1 MNASIISI
9 GDELLIGQVIDTN
22 AAWLG
27 QELNKTGIKVQFRL
41 TVGDDESE
49 IINALNI
56 AKQKSQL
63 ILITGGLGPTKDDLT
78 KQVLC
83 NYFGCKIIFNEEIYS
98 DIKTF
103 FERSNRPM
111 IESNRQQA
119 EVPDCCIPLRNRLG
133 TAPGMWFEKE
143 GKVFVSMPGV
153 PFEMKAMIEND
164 VLPMLKKKFT
174 FPAIVH
180 RTILTVGIGESFL
193 AEKISDWENTLPRN
207 LKLAYLPNLSQVRL
221 RISAYGGDESALKQ
235 EIKKQEEK
243 LLPLL
248 GKYVYGF
255 ENDTLEKVIGEMLK
269 DRSATL
275 CTAESCTG
283 GYIAHRITSVPGS
296 SGYFKGSV
304 VSYAN
309 EIKENFIGVKKE
321 TIEQRGAVSEQTVT
335 EMAQG
340 VLRKMNTDYSIAVSG
355 IAGPDGGTKEKP
367 VGLVWVAVGTKQK
380 TVAKQFQF
388 FRNRQMNIEM
398 TGIAALNMLRLLLID
413 KFEE

>member
-27 QELNKTGIKVQFRL
+27 QELSKTGIKVQLRL

-49 IINALNI
+49 IVHALNI
-56 AKQKSQL
+56 AKQKSQI

-83 NYFGCKIIFNEEIYS
+83 DYFGCKMIFNEEIYS
-98 DIKTF
+98 DIKEF
-103 FERSNRPM
+103 FDRSNRPM

-119 EVPDCCIPLRNRLG
+119 EVPDCCIPLRNKLG
-133 TAPGMWFEKE
+133 TAPGMWFDKE
-143 GKVFVSMPGV
+143 GKIFVSMPGV
-153 PFEMKAMIEND
+153 PFEMKAMIENE
-164 VLPMLKKKFT
+164 VLPMLKKRFS

-193 AEKISDWENTLPRN
+193 AERISKWENALPEN

-221 RISAYGGDESALKQ
+221 RISAYEGDESTLKK
-235 EIKKQEEK
+235 EIKEQEEE
-243 LLPLL
+243 LLPLID
-248 GKYVYGF
+248 KYVFGF
-255 ENDTLEKVIGEMLK
+255 ENDSLEKVMGELLK
-269 DRSATL
+269 KRNATI

-296 SGYFKGSV
+296 SAYFKGSV

-321 TIEQRGAVSEQTVT
+321 TIEQHGAVSEQTVT

-380 TVAKQFQF
+380 TVAKQYQF

-398 TGIAALNMLRLLLID
+398 TGVAALNMLRLLLID

>member
-49 IINALNI
+49 IISALNI

-103 FERSNRPM
+103 FEHSNHPM
-111 IESNRQQA
+111 IEGNRQQA
-119 EVPDCCIPLRNRLG
+119 EVPDCCISLRNRLG

-143 GKVFVSMPGV
+143 EKVFVSMPGV

-180 RTILTVGIGESFL
+180 RTVLTVGIGESFL
-193 AEKISDWENTLPRN
+193 AEKISDWENALPRN

-221 RISAYGGDESALKQ
+221 RISAYEGDESALKQ

-255 ENDTLEKVIGEMLK
+255 ENDTLEKVTGELLK
-269 DRSATL
+269 NRSATL

-296 SGYFKGSV
+296 SVYFKGSV

-321 TIEQRGAVSEQTVT
+321 TIEQHGAVSEQTVT

-340 VLRKMNTDYSIAVSG
+340 VLRRMNTDYSIAVSG